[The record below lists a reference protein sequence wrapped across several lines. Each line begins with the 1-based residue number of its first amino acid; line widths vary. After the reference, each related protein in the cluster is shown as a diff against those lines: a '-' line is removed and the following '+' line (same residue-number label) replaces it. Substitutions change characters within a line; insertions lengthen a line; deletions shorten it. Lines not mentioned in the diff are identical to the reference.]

1 MFVTP
6 IEHAVQKRKKQKQ
19 RSVVDPVTRERQL
32 KRNLADLEKDNFSDI
47 RFEIPKDLLQRRVLP
62 ISVRRILSSRKT
74 FVNYLDETP
83 NSRYNTCV
91 AKPSYKPP
99 RKFCN
104 VCGYWGKY
112 ACQNCGTSYCSKGCE
127 VIHSETRCMKVY
139 A

>member
-104 VCGYWGKY
+104 NDNEDAYLDSTKDPLDSLLY
-112 ACQNCGTSYCSKGCE
+112 
-127 VIHSETRCMKVY
+127 TRNLECYHTVEQF
-139 A
+139 